1 MNETSSDNAR
11 NLEARVTEDGEA
23 LDERAQAATA
33 ATATLAGQ
41 AQKIAQDAAA
51 ATAAAAGQANKVLC
65 DTGEAAQQAWSQASG
80 MAEDVV
86 DAGRRATKSVSRQIH
101 ERPLMLVLVGFALG
115 CVAGLW
121 IYRRGRPERT
131 ADDKANATAPSP

>member
-51 ATAAAAGQANKVLC
+51 ATAAVLPQRLRRPPVRRTKYCAIRAKRHSKLGRKRAG
-65 DTGEAAQQAWSQASG
+65 W
-80 MAEDVV
+80 
-86 DAGRRATKSVSRQIH
+86 RRTS
-101 ERPLMLVLVGFALG
+101 
-115 CVAGLW
+115 
-121 IYRRGRPERT
+121 
-131 ADDKANATAPSP
+131 